1 MTSKRTPTIVPP
13 TLPPL
18 GLLADLYSKGALQ
31 RTAYSALPDA
41 PVQPYVEP
49 RRRLWRVVTAL
60 ASTHRRLP
68 SLRFARRQANCSPS

>member
-1 MTSKRTPTIVPP
+1 MTTNKPLTSVSP

-18 GLLADLYSKGALQ
+18 GVLADLYAQDALQ

-49 RRRLWRVVTAL
+49 RRRLHRVLAAL
-60 ASTHRRLP
+60 ASTPRRLP
-68 SLRFARRQANCSPS
+68 SLPITRRHPECSPS